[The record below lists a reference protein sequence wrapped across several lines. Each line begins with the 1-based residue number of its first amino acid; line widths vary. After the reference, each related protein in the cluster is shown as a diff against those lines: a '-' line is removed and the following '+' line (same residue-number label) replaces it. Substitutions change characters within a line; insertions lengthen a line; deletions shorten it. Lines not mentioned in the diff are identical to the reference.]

1 MTTSAEHSTES
12 AEQSHLLEV
21 RDLAVSF
28 PLAGGD
34 VQAVKGVSFSV
45 APGRILGIV
54 GESGS
59 GKSVTARAVMRMLR
73 PPGRI
78 VGGSVQ
84 YLGKDVLTLREE
96 EMRKVRGRDIAMV
109 FQDPQ
114 AALNPAMRVGDQV
127 AEALEV
133 HGVGKAEAKARA
145 RELFEQVG
153 IPEPERRLKFYP
165 HEFSGGMRQRVVI
178 AIALANRPKLLIADE
193 PTTALD
199 VTIQAQILDLLRQ
212 LRDELGIAILFITH
226 DMGVVAELCD
236 EVIVMHHGRI
246 VERGDVKDVLSRP
259 VDPYTVAL
267 MDAIPK
273 MDAPL
278 RADAPSAEAKPVLEV
293 RELKTDVNLRRA
305 GLWRRATPFYA
316 VNGVSLHVDPG
327 ETLALVGESGC
338 GKSTLSRT
346 VVGISTPASGE
357 IFVDGAPVQG
367 PAERRPRHVTRAIQ
381 YVFQDPYSSLNPRRT
396 AGQSLEEALAIA
408 GVPRQEIR
416 RRSIELLG
424 RVRLGP
430 EYLDRYPHAFSG
442 GQRQRIGIARALAS
456 DPRLIIL
463 DEPVSALDVSI
474 QAEILTLLRQL
485 QEQYGVA
492 YLFISHDLAVV
503 REISHRVA
511 VMYKGQIVEHGTTE
525 KIFGSPEHSYTRALL
540 SATPD
545 LQGALA

>member
-1 MTTSAEHSTES
+1 MTTAIPAAPQAEP
-12 AEQSHLLEV
+12 LLRV

-28 PLAGGD
+28 PLPRGA
-34 VQAVKGVSFSV
+34 VQAVSNVSFDLE
-45 APGRILGIV
+45 AGRILGIV

-73 PPGRI
+73 HPG
-78 VGGSVQ
+78 VVGGGSVA
-84 YLGKDVLTLREE
+84 YLGRDILALDEG
-96 EMRKVRGRDIAMV
+96 EMRKIRCRDISMV

-114 AALNPAMRVGDQV
+114 ASLDPAMKVGEQV

-133 HGVGKAEAKARA
+133 HGVGKADARARA

-153 IPEPERRLKFYP
+153 IPDPDRTIELYP

-199 VTIQAQILDLLRQ
+199 VTIQAQILDLLRK

-236 EVIVMHHGRI
+236 DVIVMHNGLV
-246 VERGDVKDVLSRP
+246 VERGDVRSVLARP

-273 MDAPL
+273 MDSPL
-278 RADAPSAEAKPVLEV
+278 RVDAPDPAEVPVLEV
-293 RELKTDVNLRRA
+293 RDLKTDVNTRRS
-305 GLWRRATPFYA
+305 GLWRKPTPFYA
-316 VNGVSLHVDPG
+316 VNGVSLHVKPG

-346 VVGISTPASGE
+346 VVGISRAASGAIIVE
-357 IFVDGAPVQG
+357 GETVHGLVED
-367 PAERRPRHVTRAIQ
+367 RPKHVSRLIQ

-396 AGQSLEEALAIA
+396 AGQSLEEALAVA
-408 GVPRQEIR
+408 GVPRSQIR
-416 RRSIELLG
+416 SRSIELLA
-424 RVRLGP
+424 RVRLGS

-442 GQRQRIGIARALAS
+442 GQRQRIGIARALAT

-474 QAEILTLLRQL
+474 QAEILKLLKQL
-485 QEQYGVA
+485 QVDYGVA

-511 VMYKGQIVEHGTTE
+511 VMYKGRIVEQGTTAE
-525 KIFGSPEHSYTRALL
+525 VFGNPKDPYTRTLL

-545 LQGALA
+545 LRRAFE